1 MTNIS
6 FRRSVVLLQQVPW
19 AAWLLIIL
27 ASGVVAGLLYTVWG
41 VAQVGWAGLV
51 PLWALVL
58 CGVLLRSR
66 GQSSHAAQYQQ
77 PVCSSLTQGFATLDK
92 QILQSVDK
100 VSGLSAESIQGLI
113 EQVEVL
119 QQQSDKVVHYLADS
133 GLESTKIQHVIGKNA
148 QIIDCIYNFVG
159 ALQAR
164 VEEERLH
171 SKQLVEEVEQF
182 AEMTQVIRQIARQT
196 DILAINARIEA
207 ARAGTAGQSFAVL
220 AGEVRRLAMQSN
232 ESAVRIEQNIGVL
245 LANVRERLGTDL
257 ESKIQSQELGSQNLL
272 ELTKELG
279 ESYTDIRDFYQMLLS
294 AVTEHNIS
302 LNTNI
307 QTLLDLGQYQD
318 VFKQIIDRLHTVLE
332 ERHDCVESLLLSPE
346 LVASPQHIQ
355 ANLTQIQAITQAY
368 IDSEA
373 NHGSS
378 GPLQDKHTGR
388 SLERI
393 ELF

>member
-1 MTNIS
+1 MS
-6 FRRSVVLLQQVPW
+6 
-19 AAWLLIIL
+19 
-27 ASGVVAGLLYTVWG
+27 
-41 VAQVGWAGLV
+41 QVGWAGIV
-51 PLWALVL
+51 PLWALIL
-58 CGVLLRSR
+58 CGIVQRSR
-66 GQSSHAAQYQQ
+66 SQTLSTQSQR
-77 PVCSSLTQGFATLDK
+77 PVCSSLTQGFAALDE
-92 QILQSVDK
+92 QILHSVGK
-100 VSGLSAESIQGLI
+100 VSALSAESIHGLI

-119 QQQSDKVVHYLADS
+119 QQQSDKVVNYLADS
-133 GLESTKIQHVIGKNA
+133 GLESVKVQHVIEKNA
-148 QIIDCIYNFVG
+148 KVIDFIYKFVG
-159 ALQAR
+159 SLQAR

-171 SKQLVEEVEQF
+171 SQQLMAEVEQF
-182 AEMTQVIRQIARQT
+182 AEMTQMIRNIARQT

-207 ARAGTAGQSFAVL
+207 ARAGAAGQSFAVL

-232 ESAVRIEQNIGVL
+232 DSAIQIERSINTL
-245 LANVRERLGTDL
+245 LKSMHTRLGAEL
-257 ESKIQSQELGSQNLL
+257 ENKIQTQEVGSQNLL
-272 ELTKELG
+272 ELTQELG

-332 ERHDCVESLLLSPE
+332 ERHDCIASLLLSSE

-355 ANLTQIQAITQAY
+355 ASLANVKAITKSY
-368 IDSEA
+368 VESEA

-378 GPLQDKHTGR
+378 GPLKDKHTGKP
-388 SLERI
+388 LERI

>member
-6 FRRSVVLLQQVPW
+6 FRRFVVLQQMPLAV
-19 AAWLLIIL
+19 WLLIVVT
-27 ASGVVAGLLYTVWG
+27 SGIVAGVLYTVCG
-41 VAQVGWAGLV
+41 VAQVAWAGIV
-51 PLWALVL
+51 PVWAVLL
-58 CGVLLRSR
+58 CGLLLRARS
-66 GQSSHAAQYQQ
+66 QSSPSTQHSR
-77 PVCSSLTQGFATLDK
+77 PVCSSLTHSFAALDK

-119 QQQSDKVVHYLADS
+119 QRQSDKVVHYLTDS
-133 GLESTKIQHVIGKNA
+133 GLESVKVQHVIEKNA
-148 QIIDCIYNFVG
+148 QIIDCIYHFVG
-159 ALQAR
+159 MLQAR

-171 SKQLVEEVEQF
+171 SQQLVSEVEQF
-182 AEMTQVIRQIARQT
+182 AAMTQVIRAIARQT

-207 ARAGTAGQSFAVL
+207 ARAGAAGQSFAVL

-232 ESAVRIEQNIGVL
+232 ESAVQIERSISTL
-245 LANVRERLGTDL
+245 LTNVRERLGTEL

-272 ELTKELG
+272 ELTQELG

-346 LVASPQHIQ
+346 LVANPQHIQ
-355 ANLTQIQAITQAY
+355 AIVAQVQTMTQAY
-368 IDSEA
+368 MDSEA

-378 GPLQDKHTGR
+378 GQLQDKHTGR
-388 SLERI
+388 PLERI